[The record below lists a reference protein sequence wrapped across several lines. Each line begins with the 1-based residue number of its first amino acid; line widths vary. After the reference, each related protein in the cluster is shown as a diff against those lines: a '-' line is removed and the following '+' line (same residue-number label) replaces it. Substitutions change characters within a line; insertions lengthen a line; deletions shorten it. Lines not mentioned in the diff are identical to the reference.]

1 MRIHANM
8 KMADLV
14 HLNFEVLA
22 VIQRLQI
29 PFGFR
34 DKSVQ
39 NICDENNIHVDFFLQ
54 LVQWFNERENFPQ
67 EQLMQGK
74 AEWLVNYLHHT
85 HQCYL
90 HYQIPRI
97 EKEIEDLEQLPGLPG
112 HSVQLMISF
121 FKEYISE
128 FTAHIEDEE
137 NTTFPYVL
145 ALSKALVGDM
155 DIKTFNIRYNKY
167 SIDRYLDHHSDLEE
181 KVFDLQSI
189 LLKHLPPPSSN
200 CQFTNLLLEINR
212 LGNDLKDHTLLE
224 ENVLIPK
231 VRQMEKELLNKTS
244 NQ

>member
-1 MRIHANM
+1 MRIHAHM

-29 PFGFR
+29 PFGFK

-39 NICDENNIHVDFFLQ
+39 TICEDNNIHVEFFLQ

-97 EKEIEDLEQLPGLPG
+97 EKEIEDLEQLPGLSDQSA
-112 HSVQLMISF
+112 HLMVNF
-121 FKEYISE
+121 FREYMRE

-137 NTTFPYVL
+137 NTTFPYIL
-145 ALSKALVGDM
+145 ALSKTLSGQM
-155 DIKTFNIRYNKY
+155 DQKAFNLRYQKY
-167 SIDRYLDHHSDLEE
+167 SIDKYLDHHSDLEE
-181 KVFDLQSI
+181 KIFDLQSI
-189 LLKHLPPPSSN
+189 LLKHLPPPSNN
-200 CQFTNLLLEINR
+200 CHFTNLLLEINR

-231 VRQMEKELLNKTS
+231 ARQMEKELKTKS
-244 NQ
+244 FNQ